1 MTPLSTE
8 IYWLSVTTV
17 FTSTLWAPH
26 ILQRILEMKPHAAF
40 RDPRHDLP
48 TQAPWAQR
56 SIRAHANAVENLIIF
71 AILVIVLDLTGTA
84 NAATATATKR
94 YFISRVG
101 HFVIYTLGVP
111 WLRTPTYLFGFACQ
125 MVIAW
130 AVFGG

>member
-17 FTSTLWAPH
+17 FTSTLWASH
-26 ILQRILEMKPHAAF
+26 ILQRILEMKPHAAL
-40 RDPRHDLP
+40 RDPHHDLP

-84 NAATATATKR
+84 NPATATAAKL

-111 WLRTPTYLFGFACQ
+111 WLRTPIYLFGFACQ
-125 MVIAW
+125 MAIAW